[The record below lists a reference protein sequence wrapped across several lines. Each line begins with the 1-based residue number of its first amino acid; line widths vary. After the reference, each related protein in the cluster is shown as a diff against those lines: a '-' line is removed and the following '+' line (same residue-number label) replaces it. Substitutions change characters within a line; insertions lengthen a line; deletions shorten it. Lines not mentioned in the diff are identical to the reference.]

1 MIRREAEVSMREIAE
16 ALGAS
21 RERLYGRAR
30 GEGWPFREVS
40 APGRPLRLYAVA
52 ALPADIQEALNAPS
66 TTVKPPVT
74 TASTSDKMSKSV
86 PPDRARA
93 LLERWESLPE
103 SRRAAARSKL
113 AALDAA
119 IAVSGRERISLRAAC
134 ERAGGFPV
142 STLTR
147 AWRAVRG
154 LPAHLRAAALADG
167 RCSGRGR
174 PPAEI
179 DPDAWDFFKADY
191 LRAEQPP
198 AAMCYRTL
206 ARVAASKGWRIPK
219 SPKALL
225 RRLRAEVSPQ
235 AVVLARQG
243 REALDRMRPAQV
255 RDRTALEVME
265 ALCADGHRFDTRVDW
280 GSGEIGRPLLVGW
293 QDIRSGKLAGWRV
306 GREETSEAYRLS
318 LADVLWRHGAPR
330 SVIVD
335 NGRGIASK
343 RLTGGT
349 PNRHRGRALESDPVG
364 LLTQLVG
371 PEGVHWATPYS
382 GQSKPIERAFRDL
395 ATDIAKDPRLAGA
408 YTGKDTLSKPHN
420 HGSRAIPIADFRAV
434 CADMIAQ
441 HNAREGRRGLGLEGR
456 SFDRAFEDGLEGI
469 EVRQVPPSE
478 LARWLFDA
486 RVVTARASDGAV
498 AVHGT
503 RYWSEDLATALA
515 GKPRDGRQVVVRYDP
530 GRLDR
535 AVLVED
541 AAGRLLARAEPL
553 GAVEFFD
560 RDAAERSAKAK
571 ARLRKAA
578 RAELDALAPVAAGE
592 LLAEV
597 AGGAPEEP
605 PNVLELEIEIPEP
618 HADPGREE
626 EERVMREA
634 EERTLARAIGG
645 AD

>member
-16 ALGAS
+16 GLGAS
-21 RERLYGRAR
+21 RERLYGRAAR
-30 GEGWPFREVS
+30 ESWPYREIP
-40 APGRPLRLYAVA
+40 APGRPKRLYDIS

-66 TTVKPPVT
+66 TTVKTPVT
-74 TASTSDKMSKSV
+74 TAEASDKMSKSV
-86 PPDRARA
+86 PPE
-93 LLERWESLPE
+93 LLQRYEALPE
-103 SRRAAARSKL
+103 SRRAAARDKL

-119 IAVSGRERISLRAAC
+119 IAVSKRERISLRAAC
-134 ERAGGFPV
+134 ERSGEFSAA
-142 STLTR
+142 TLMA

-154 LPAHLRAAALADG
+154 LPAHLRAAALADR

-174 PPAEI
+174 PLAAI

-191 LRAEQPP
+191 LRAERPP

-206 ARVAASKGWRIPK
+206 ARVAASKGWQIPK
-219 SPKALL
+219 SPAALL

-235 AVVLARQG
+235 AITLARRG
-243 REALDRMRPAQV
+243 REALDRMRPAQI
-255 RDRTALEVME
+255 RDRTALDALE
-265 ALCADGHRFDTRVDW
+265 ALCADGHRFDVRVDW
-280 GSGEIGRPLLVGW
+280 GGEIGRPLLVGW

-330 SVIVD
+330 NVIVD

-349 PNRHRGRALESDPVG
+349 PTRYRGRVLESDPVG

-420 HGSRAIPIADFRAV
+420 YGSAAIPIADFRSV
-434 CADMIAQ
+434 CADMIAE
-441 HNAREGRRGLGLEGR
+441 HNAREGRRGLGLDGR
-456 SFDRAFEDGLEGI
+456 SFDEAFEAGLEGI
-469 EVRQVPPSE
+469 EVRAVPPSE

-515 GKPRDGRQVVVRYDP
+515 GKPKDGRQVVVRYDP
-530 GRLDR
+530 ERLDR

-560 RDAAERSAKAK
+560 RDAAERNAKAK

-578 RAELDALAPVAAGE
+578 RAELDALAPVAVGE

-597 AGGAPEEP
+597 AGGEPEEP
-605 PNVLELEIEIPEP
+605 PNVLEMEFEIP
-618 HADPGREE
+618 DPDPDREE
-626 EERVMREA
+626 EERMMREA
-634 EERTLARAIGG
+634 ERRTLALALGG